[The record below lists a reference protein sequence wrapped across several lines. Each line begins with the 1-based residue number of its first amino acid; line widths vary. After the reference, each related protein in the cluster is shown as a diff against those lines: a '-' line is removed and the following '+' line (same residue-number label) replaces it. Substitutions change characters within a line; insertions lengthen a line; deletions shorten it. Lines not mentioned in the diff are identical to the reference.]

1 MLEMSFNQKEI
12 ESFIVSFY
20 KENKDVE
27 VTATLE
33 NGFAV
38 VKSEDEQI
46 NLNSNDI
53 SFVLTEY
60 FASQNLGISSMNF
73 GNQKESP
80 IFIKVTQLNRGDV
93 RKLAIPA

>member
-12 ESFIVSFY
+12 ESFIETFY
-20 KENKDVE
+20 KENKDIK

-33 NGFAV
+33 NGYAV

-53 SFVLTEY
+53 SFVLSEY
-60 FASQNLGISSMNF
+60 FATQNLGISSINLN
-73 GNQKESP
+73 GKKESP
-80 IFIKVTQLNRGDV
+80 AFIKVTQLNRSNV
-93 RKLAIPA
+93 RKLA